1 MICVR
6 SRGKCNNSKSDTRE
20 ARADLERAIQLDP
33 NYCEAHSNLAI
44 ALLFGWTVW
53 GEPQVPDRENAL
65 IHAQRAVEI
74 DPDDSHARRILGCV
88 QLYERNWNEAKFQ
101 FDAAVRLNPNNADAI
116 AWMGQLQV
124 YLGKP
129 QEALRACAEALRL
142 NPRPPGWYF
151 WTMGVAQIAAGQYE
165 EAVATLS
172 REETYGTGSREHL
185 TAVLALAGR
194 VPEAREEARLFLAG
208 NPDWRIGELTANMP
222 FRSMSTAQP
231 FIDGWRLAGLPD

>member
-1 MICVR
+1 MIHTLAESLVAFSCM
-6 SRGKCNNSKSDTRE
+6 SAIGMKQNSNSM
-20 ARADLERAIQLDP
+20 LQ
-33 NYCEAHSNLAI
+33 
-44 ALLFGWTVW
+44 FG
-53 GEPQVPDRENAL
+53 L
-65 IHAQRAVEI
+65 IPTMQM
-74 DPDDSHARRILGCV
+74 
-88 QLYERNWNEAKFQ
+88 
-101 FDAAVRLNPNNADAI
+101 RLHG
-116 AWMGQLQV
+116 WV
-124 YLGKP
+124 KP

-185 TAVLALAGR
+185 TAALALAGR